1 MTKEILLL
9 KCLKVTIE
17 ESKNDIK
24 KEIEKNATEYA
35 TTHVDMDLGRI
46 KEADM
51 PEAKVK
57 NVALIIAG
65 SIAKAT
71 LDAINENLEALDL
84 AIKYL
89 EETEGKEEVD
99 ETVEDETTE
108 AEESEEITEE
118 DIMEFIKALATSIR

>member
-9 KCLKVTIE
+9 KYLKVAIE
-17 ESKNDIK
+17 ESKNDIE
-24 KEIEKNATEYA
+24 KEIEKNTTEYA
-35 TTHVDMDLGRI
+35 KTHVDMDFGRI

-51 PEAKVK
+51 PEAKIK

-65 SIAKAT
+65 SIANAT
-71 LDAINENLEALDL
+71 LNAINENLEALDF

-89 EETEGKEEVD
+89 EETEGKEEVE

-108 AEESEEITEE
+108 DEESEEITDE
-118 DIMEFIKALATSIR
+118 DIIELLKTLATFIK